1 MNPFAALSDTAKLV
15 TSIIGLVLVGLAL
28 WWDSTFFTAK
38 ATVKGIKKT
47 GDALTAAAKESDTAA
62 AKRNA
67 AAVADDVAIAKQII
81 ALKETKNE
89 TLRADL
95 ARPLPPEW
103 VRLANCALR
112 GTEREVDCGADALR

>member
-1 MNPFAALSDTAKLV
+1 MSPFAALSDTAKLIS
-15 TSIIGLVLVGLAL
+15 SIVGLVVVGALL
-28 WWDSTFFTAK
+28 WWGSTFFTAK

-47 GDALTAAAKESDTAA
+47 GDALTAAAKTSDAAA

-67 AAVADDVAIAKQII
+67 AAVADDAAIAKQIT
-81 ALKETKNE
+81 ALKDTKNE

-112 GTEREVDCGADALR
+112 GSERESDCGADALR